1 MKQRNIRT
9 IFLTICSLSYLLVGA
24 AIFSAMEYD
33 ADQDRRRELR
43 RLEEKLRK
51 TYNITESDLKDWT
64 FLLNNKAN
72 INAKL
77 YQWSFAGS
85 VYFATTVITTIGKS
99 VRISYSVPFAVT
111 RFYLYSEVTMP
122 RKKVTKCAQTKIK
135 TT

>member
-33 ADQDRRRELR
+33 ADQDRRTELH
-43 RLEEKLRK
+43 RLEEKLK
-51 TYNITESDLKDWT
+51 KIYNITESDLKDWVV
-64 FLLNNKAN
+64 LLNNKAN

-85 VYFATTVITTIGKS
+85 VYFATTVITTIGKFKRNFILFPFAAT
-99 VRISYSVPFAVT
+99 RISVQF
-111 RFYLYSEVTMP
+111 
-122 RKKVTKCAQTKIK
+122 
-135 TT
+135 